1 MDKDQFTNLVL
12 EAEPTLYRVSKSILK
27 NDYDCADAVQEAI
40 LAAYTKLKSLKK
52 QEFFK
57 TWLCRILI
65 RECYR
70 ILNARKRSVSFEEY
84 AAYAQTPSP
93 EYGGLQDALSK
104 LGEKYRVVVILHY
117 AEGFKTREIAGMLK
131 IPEGTVKSRLSRA
144 KTELKQ
150 YLNDY
155 DEQEEINHE
164 MGKHLRR
171 NAASISQ

>member
-27 NDYDCADAVQEAI
+27 NDCDCADAVQEAI
-40 LAAYTKLKSLKK
+40 LTAYIKLKSLKNR
-52 QEFFK
+52 EFFK

-70 ILNARKRSVSFEEY
+70 ISNARKRSVSYEEY
-84 AAYAQTPSP
+84 AEYAQTPEP
-93 EYGGLQDALSK
+93 EYSGLRDALSR
-104 LGEKYRVVVILHY
+104 LSEKYRVVVILHY

-150 YLNDY
+150 FLNDY
-155 DEQEEINHE
+155 DEKEENNHE
-164 MGKHLRR
+164 MGQSLRR